1 MIALVHTSPSPGAPV
16 MTGFGSMQPSRTC
29 SIGAFAANL
38 WALAV
43 GHHQRREP
51 PAIQERKYA
60 PYVPT
65 HAGTDFSNSATPRYM
80 KELNAG
86 A

>member
-1 MIALVHTSPSPGAPV
+1 MIALVHTTPSPGAPV
-16 MTGFGSMQPSRTC
+16 MTGFGNMQPSRTC
-29 SIGAFAANL
+29 SIGSLAANL

-43 GHHQRREP
+43 GPQHREP

-65 HAGTDFSNSATPRYM
+65 HAGSDFSSSATPRYM